1 MSFDFEALEPELREQ
16 GGRIVDRMKKARSVT
31 LTGLVVNL
39 VLTALKYA
47 AGFLGSSA
55 AMIADATHS
64 LSDLLTDAVVF
75 FGLEAASKPP
85 DSSHPYGHGK
95 IEAILAAVCGFSLLL
110 AGGGIFLSGMKN
122 VVAFFS
128 GSALPR
134 PGGIA
139 LAAALVSV
147 LSKEIMYRYTIVWG
161 RRLESSALI
170 AKAWDHRSDAFSSIG
185 TLAGISGAYFLG
197 ERWSVLDPLAAVI
210 VTYFIARAALPI
222 LRDSLDELIEASL
235 PDELEDRLRKAILSV
250 DQVESFHKLKTRRIG
265 SAIAVDVHIQMDGK
279 LSLTEAHDVSRH
291 VEDELWR
298 LFGGETHI
306 SLHMEPRSSIRGA
319 ESGRTDPT
327 SRTPS

>member
-1 MSFDFEALEPELREQ
+1 M
-16 GGRIVDRMKKARSVT
+16 DRMKKARAVT
-31 LTGLVVNL
+31 LTGLVLNL

-47 AGFLGSSA
+47 AGFLGASA

-75 FGLEAASKPP
+75 FGLEAASKPA

-95 IEAILAAVCGFSLLL
+95 IEAILAALCGFSLLL

-122 VVAFFS
+122 VADFFRGAS
-128 GSALPR
+128 LPR
-134 PGGIA
+134 PGAIA
-139 LAAALVSV
+139 LAAALLSV
-147 LSKEIMYRYTIVWG
+147 LSKELLYRYTIVWG

-197 ERWSVLDPLAAVI
+197 DRWSVLDPLAAVI
-210 VTYFIARAALPI
+210 VTYFIAKAALPI

-235 PDELEDRLRKAILSV
+235 PDELEERLRKAILSV
-250 DQVESFHKLKTRRIG
+250 EQVESFHKLKTRRIG

-279 LSLTEAHDVSRH
+279 LSLTEAHDISRR

-306 SLHMEPRSSIRGA
+306 SLHMEPRSSIREG
-319 ESGRTDPT
+319 ENGRTGL
-327 SRTPS
+327 SRMRL